1 MITLDRIVVVEGKY
15 DRIKLSGILD
25 ATVVQTDGFGIFKNE
40 ELKKT
45 LRVLAKKRG
54 LVILTDSDSA
64 GFAIRNHIINLVG
77 AENVVNA
84 YIPDITGKEKR
95 KAHPSAEGTLG
106 VEGVG
111 EETILAALER
121 AGVTAS
127 RTQRKKYLTKTDFYL
142 LGLSGGENQ
151 KVSTARL
158 FARDFEVAVLDEP
171 SSALDPVAESEMYD
185 SLARMTEGK
194 TVIYISH
201 RLSSAT
207 LADRI
212 IVLDGGRIIESG
224 THGELMALGGKYS
237 EMFSLQASNYS
248 SEEAENDEN

>member
-142 LGLSGGENQ
+142 LGLSGGENC
-151 KVSTARL
+151 SRL
-158 FARDFEVAVLDEP
+158 RDEIKKELGLPKKLGTNGLIEMLNIMLDE
-171 SSALDPVAESEMYD
+171 EGFR
-185 SLARMTEGK
+185 SLVKKIG
-194 TVIYISH
+194 V
-201 RLSSAT
+201 
-207 LADRI
+207 D
-212 IVLDGGRIIESG
+212 
-224 THGELMALGGKYS
+224 
-237 EMFSLQASNYS
+237 
-248 SEEAENDEN
+248 